1 MWKRA
6 TCRPDRGRC
15 PKSTTTPS
23 KPSGPPGSDPPIVY
37 GPELSEDQELVPE
50 EYHNGWQR
58 MQNAWRTGQQLWV
71 RTTDNSGY
79 IINYSFDPGRVSR
92 FVYGDPTT
100 TITPLPRNIRL
111 IYKRI
116 LRYTN
121 TSYFKEF
128 TYEEVRNMNLD
139 ELDYSHVVDSFA
151 VQVTSFSTDSPP
163 WPYPIPTTTT

>member
-1 MWKRA
+1 M
-6 TCRPDRGRC
+6 P
-15 PKSTTTPS
+15 
-23 KPSGPPGSDPPIVY
+23 
-37 GPELSEDQELVPE
+37 EDQELVQE

-58 MQNAWRTGQQLWV
+58 MQNAWRTGQQLWI

-92 FVYGDPTT
+92 YVYGDPTT

-128 TYEEVRNMNLD
+128 TLEEVRNMNLD
-139 ELDYSHVVDSFA
+139 ELDYTYA
-151 VQVTSFSTDSPP
+151 VYEFKNRWLDFEEDSPRRP
-163 WPYPIPTTTT
+163 AAIPSPPLALPEYYEENWEGLLNKWRDGSKIWI